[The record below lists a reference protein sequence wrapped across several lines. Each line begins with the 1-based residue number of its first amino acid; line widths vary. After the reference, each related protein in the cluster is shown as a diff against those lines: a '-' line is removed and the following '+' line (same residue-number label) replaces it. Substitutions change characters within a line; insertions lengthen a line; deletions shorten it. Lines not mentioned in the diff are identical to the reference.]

1 MRQSQLFTKTR
12 KEAPKDEVAKN
23 AQLLIRAGYI
33 HKEMAGVYSLLPLGL
48 KVINNIGNIIREE
61 MNKIGGQ
68 ELHLT
73 VLQDKAPWEK
83 SGRWS
88 DQVVDNW
95 FKTQLKNGTEVGLGF
110 THEESLTALIS
121 EYVNSFRDLP
131 FSAYQIQTKFRNEA
145 RAKSGIMR
153 GREFLMKDLYSF
165 SKNEAEHLAFYEK
178 AKEAYKEI
186 FRRAGLSENTY
197 LTYASGGTFSKYS
210 HEFQTITEAGEDVI
224 YISKED
230 YGGQFLLP
238 HEVGHAMFT
247 ERGKTARSHQRDLDR
262 VGATPD
268 YEDNIINTSLEYKL
282 DRRAGVDPHKFN
294 EARSGGRGSFMESFR
309 GTIGDDEG
317 LPVQWNAGKPDS
329 EDLRMHHERDQTAR
343 AVVGRFD
350 AGRRFDEKGRVRSP
364 NTLDARIS
372 MRGRKDQGFVGAPRP
387 APQTAEKTEM
397 APTFVAPR
405 KADQPTP
412 PVGPKQPRQPRAP
425 KPPGDDDVR

>member
-1 MRQSQLFTKTR
+1 MSTFLPALLGNQPADILTRAVVGTPLEKTLTTRALVSWISVVGATYDGCLPGTDLLVKFEREGLVYRGAIGDQPFTDLTTPRLLKHLADVLMVDDELPPEEGDVAKFCRSLDGMVRAAWTLEKTSKNVKQKR
-12 KEAPKDEVAKN
+12 AEITRAQADQRRERYARSLGLEPTKIATRNQQVVGKEAGIRQGNEVA
-23 AQLLIRAGYI
+23 
-33 HKEMAGVYSLLPLGL
+33 
-48 KVINNIGNIIREE
+48 
-61 MNKIGGQ
+61 
-68 ELHLT
+68 
-73 VLQDKAPWEK
+73 
-83 SGRWS
+83 
-88 DQVVDNW
+88 
-95 FKTQLKNGTEVGLGF
+95 
-110 THEESLTALIS
+110 
-121 EYVNSFRDLP
+121 
-131 FSAYQIQTKFRNEA
+131 
-145 RAKSGIMR
+145 
-153 GREFLMKDLYSF
+153 
-165 SKNEAEHLAFYEK
+165 
-178 AKEAYKEI
+178 
-186 FRRAGLSENTY
+186 
-197 LTYASGGTFSKYS
+197 
-210 HEFQTITEAGEDVI
+210 
-224 YISKED
+224 

-247 ERGKTARSHQRDLDR
+247 DRGKTARSHQRDLDR
-262 VGATPD
+262 VGAIPD
-268 YEDNIINTSLEYKL
+268 YEDNTINTSLEYKL

-317 LPVQWNAGKPDS
+317 LPVRWNAGKPDP

-372 MRGRKDQGFVGAPRP
+372 MRGRKDQGFSGAPRPAGAARIPPEKQLAFPNFDFRP